1 MTNAAAAAGVAAP
14 SPSFS
19 LTPLHLQEEEDQE
32 DGGIEEEE
40 ELEEEDDI
48 VGEPRDDS
56 ESPISDIEIA
66 A

>member
-1 MTNAAAAAGVAAP
+1 VAAP

-19 LTPLHLQEEEDQE
+19 LTPLHLEEE

-40 ELEEEDDI
+40 EVEEDDDI

>member
-40 ELEEEDDI
+40 LEEDDDI
-48 VGEPRDDS
+48 VGELRDDS

>member
-19 LTPLHLQEEEDQE
+19 LTPLHLQEE

-48 VGEPRDDS
+48 VGDPRDDS